1 MTADSI
7 KKSKSLS
14 VFKDSAVCLVV
25 LTAATLAGY
34 AFKAFHL
41 ADADII
47 MLYIIAVLVISI
59 FTSKI
64 QFCLISSVVGVVLFN
79 YFFTYPE
86 FSLSAHDAGY
96 PVTFVTMFITA
107 FIAGTLANKLKRNT
121 LIAEQ
126 NAREK
131 EEAALLAQNEQL
143 RANMLRSISHDLRTP
158 LTSISGN
165 ASTLLSGGDTLD
177 ESARQQIYTDIYSE
191 SMWLIGMVENLLY
204 ATRIEDGRMQL
215 NISVE
220 ILDDIVQ
227 EAVRHTER
235 THSKRN
241 IIVDMLDEIIPVMA
255 DANLIVQVIVNL
267 MDNAVKYS
275 DDNSD
280 VTVTVCRENAYAVIS
295 VSDHGTGISD
305 EEKEKVFDMFYTG
318 GSRSSDSRRSLGLGL
333 ALCRSIITSH
343 GGTISVSDNIPNGT
357 VVSFTLPIGEV
368 DLNEYLVLVVEDDK
382 PIRNLIT
389 TTLKMNDYRFITA
402 VRGREAVMLSA
413 SHKPDIIILDLGLP
427 DIDGVE
433 VIEHIRTWSDVP
445 IIIVSARSEDRDKIT
460 ALDKGADDY
469 LTKPFSVDELLARL
483 RVIQRRLMKSENIS
497 VTEFVNGRLRIDY
510 VSGCVHLDD
519 EELHLTPIEYK
530 LLCLLAKNVGK
541 VLTHKY
547 IIQSVWGTP
556 ADNSEASLRVFM
568 ATLRKKLSDSSQAL
582 IQTHIGIG
590 YRMMKL

>member
-1 MTADSI
+1 MTRVIFMTARSA
-7 KKSKSLS
+7 KSSKALS

-34 AFKAFHL
+34 AFKAFQL

-59 FTSKI
+59 FTSKMY
-64 QFCLISSVVGVVLFN
+64 FCLISSLVGVVLFN

-107 FIAGTLANKLKRNT
+107 FIAGTLANKLKRNI

-143 RANMLRSISHDLRTP
+143 RANMLRTISHDLRTP

-165 ASTLLSGGDTLD
+165 ASTLLSGCDTLD
-177 ESARQQIYTDIYSE
+177 ESARQQIYSDIYSE

-227 EAVRHTER
+227 EAVKHTER
-235 THSKRN
+235 THPKRD
-241 IIVDMLDEIIPVMA
+241 IVVDMSDEIIPVMA

-275 DDNSD
+275 DDDSD
-280 VTVTVCRENAYAVIS
+280 VTVSVRREHAYAVIS

-343 GGTISVSDNIPNGT
+343 GGTVSVSDNIPGGT

-368 DLNEYLVLVVEDDK
+368 NLNE
-382 PIRNLIT
+382 
-389 TTLKMNDYRFITA
+389 
-402 VRGREAVMLSA
+402 
-413 SHKPDIIILDLGLP
+413 
-427 DIDGVE
+427 
-433 VIEHIRTWSDVP
+433 
-445 IIIVSARSEDRDKIT
+445 
-460 ALDKGADDY
+460 
-469 LTKPFSVDELLARL
+469 
-483 RVIQRRLMKSENIS
+483 
-497 VTEFVNGRLRIDY
+497 
-510 VSGCVHLDD
+510 
-519 EELHLTPIEYK
+519 
-530 LLCLLAKNVGK
+530 
-541 VLTHKY
+541 
-547 IIQSVWGTP
+547 
-556 ADNSEASLRVFM
+556 
-568 ATLRKKLSDSSQAL
+568 
-582 IQTHIGIG
+582 
-590 YRMMKL
+590 

>member
-1 MTADSI
+1 MTANSI
-7 KKSKSLS
+7 KSSKAFS
-14 VFKDSAVCLVV
+14 VFKDAAICLVM

-34 AFKAFHL
+34 AFKAFQL

-59 FTSKI
+59 FTSKMY
-64 QFCLISSVVGVVLFN
+64 FCLISSFVGVVLFN
-79 YFFTYPE
+79 CFFTYPE
-86 FSLSAHDAGY
+86 FSLSVHDAGY

-107 FIAGTLANKLKRNT
+107 FIAGTLANKLKRNI

-165 ASTLLSGGDTLD
+165 ASTLISGGDTLD
-177 ESARQQIYTDIYSE
+177 ESTRQQIYTDIYSE
-191 SMWLIGMVENLLY
+191 SMWLIEMVENLLY

-227 EAVRHTER
+227 EAVRHTKR
-235 THSKRN
+235 TYPKQN
-241 IIVDMLDEIIPVMA
+241 IIVDMYDEIIPVMA

-275 DDNSD
+275 NEDSD
-280 VTVTVCRENAYAVIS
+280 VTVSVHRENVYAVVIS

-368 DLNEYLVLVVEDDK
+368 DLNE
-382 PIRNLIT
+382 
-389 TTLKMNDYRFITA
+389 
-402 VRGREAVMLSA
+402 
-413 SHKPDIIILDLGLP
+413 
-427 DIDGVE
+427 
-433 VIEHIRTWSDVP
+433 
-445 IIIVSARSEDRDKIT
+445 
-460 ALDKGADDY
+460 
-469 LTKPFSVDELLARL
+469 
-483 RVIQRRLMKSENIS
+483 
-497 VTEFVNGRLRIDY
+497 
-510 VSGCVHLDD
+510 
-519 EELHLTPIEYK
+519 
-530 LLCLLAKNVGK
+530 
-541 VLTHKY
+541 
-547 IIQSVWGTP
+547 
-556 ADNSEASLRVFM
+556 
-568 ATLRKKLSDSSQAL
+568 
-582 IQTHIGIG
+582 
-590 YRMMKL
+590 

>member
-1 MTADSI
+1 MFRVIDLSD
-7 KKSKSLS
+7 KKEKKNAYISVLKDFGISLIIL
-14 VFKDSAVCLVV
+14 A
-25 LTAATLAGY
+25 AATIAGY
-34 AFKAFHL
+34 LFKL
-41 ADADII
+41 GGLTDSNII

-59 FTSKI
+59 LTSKI
-64 QFCLISSVVGVVLFN
+64 YYCLGSSIVGVLVFN
-79 YFFTYPE
+79 YLFTYPE
-86 FSLSAHDAGY
+86 FSFSAHDAGY

-143 RANMLRSISHDLRTP
+143 RANMLRTISHDLRTP

-165 ASTLLSGGDTLD
+165 ASTLISGGTALD
-177 ESARQQIYTDIYSE
+177 ETARQQIYTDIFSE
-191 SMWLIGMVENLLY
+191 SMWLIEMVENLLY

-235 THSKRN
+235 THPKRN

-275 DDNSD
+275 DENSD
-280 VTVTVCRENAYAVIS
+280 VTVTVRRENAYAVIS

-368 DLNEYLVLVVEDDK
+368 DLNE
-382 PIRNLIT
+382 
-389 TTLKMNDYRFITA
+389 
-402 VRGREAVMLSA
+402 
-413 SHKPDIIILDLGLP
+413 
-427 DIDGVE
+427 
-433 VIEHIRTWSDVP
+433 
-445 IIIVSARSEDRDKIT
+445 
-460 ALDKGADDY
+460 
-469 LTKPFSVDELLARL
+469 
-483 RVIQRRLMKSENIS
+483 
-497 VTEFVNGRLRIDY
+497 
-510 VSGCVHLDD
+510 
-519 EELHLTPIEYK
+519 
-530 LLCLLAKNVGK
+530 
-541 VLTHKY
+541 
-547 IIQSVWGTP
+547 
-556 ADNSEASLRVFM
+556 
-568 ATLRKKLSDSSQAL
+568 
-582 IQTHIGIG
+582 
-590 YRMMKL
+590 

>member
-1 MTADSI
+1 MFRVIDLSD
-7 KKSKSLS
+7 KKKKKNAYISVLKDFGISLIIL
-14 VFKDSAVCLVV
+14 A
-25 LTAATLAGY
+25 AATIAGY
-34 AFKAFHL
+34 LFKL
-41 ADADII
+41 GGLTDSNII

-59 FTSKI
+59 LTSKI
-64 QFCLISSVVGVVLFN
+64 YYCLGSSIVGVLVFN
-79 YFFTYPE
+79 YLFTYPE
-86 FSLSAHDAGY
+86 FSFSAHDAGY
-96 PVTFVTMFITA
+96 PVTFLTMFITA
-107 FIAGTLANKLKRNT
+107 LIAGTLANKLKRNT

-143 RANMLRSISHDLRTP
+143 RANMLRTISHDLRTP

-165 ASTLLSGGDTLD
+165 ASTLISGGTALD
-177 ESARQQIYTDIYSE
+177 ETARQQIYTDIFSE
-191 SMWLIGMVENLLY
+191 SMWLIEMVENLLY

-227 EAVRHTER
+227 EAVKHTER

-275 DDNSD
+275 DEDSD
-280 VTVTVCRENAYAVIS
+280 VTVSVHLENEYAVIS

-368 DLNEYLVLVVEDDK
+368 DLNE
-382 PIRNLIT
+382 
-389 TTLKMNDYRFITA
+389 
-402 VRGREAVMLSA
+402 
-413 SHKPDIIILDLGLP
+413 
-427 DIDGVE
+427 
-433 VIEHIRTWSDVP
+433 
-445 IIIVSARSEDRDKIT
+445 
-460 ALDKGADDY
+460 
-469 LTKPFSVDELLARL
+469 
-483 RVIQRRLMKSENIS
+483 
-497 VTEFVNGRLRIDY
+497 
-510 VSGCVHLDD
+510 
-519 EELHLTPIEYK
+519 
-530 LLCLLAKNVGK
+530 
-541 VLTHKY
+541 
-547 IIQSVWGTP
+547 
-556 ADNSEASLRVFM
+556 
-568 ATLRKKLSDSSQAL
+568 
-582 IQTHIGIG
+582 
-590 YRMMKL
+590 